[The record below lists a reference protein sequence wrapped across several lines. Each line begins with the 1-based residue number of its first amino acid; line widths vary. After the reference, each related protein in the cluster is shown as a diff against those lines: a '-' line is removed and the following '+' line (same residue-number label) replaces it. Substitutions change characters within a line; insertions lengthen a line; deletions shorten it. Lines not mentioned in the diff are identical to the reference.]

1 MDARKLKEE
10 TYQAYYVY
18 STLKFITYDYDE
30 YYDELLKNA
39 LKYGMSISDF
49 YNQDLRYYYFYEEAY
64 YDKLHETAHI
74 QGLYNYRAL
83 LSVIS
88 SIIPQKNNNKPLE
101 YPQMNIYMEA
111 IQKRNSVAKNNH
123 KTKMILTKENKQ
135 EYYMNSL
142 ANCY

>member
-1 MDARKLKEE
+1 MDATRLKEE

-18 STLKFITYDYDE
+18 SILIVITYDYDK

-49 YNQDLRYYYFYEEAY
+49 YNQDLRYYYFYEEVY
-64 YDKLHETAHI
+64 YDKLHEKAHI

-83 LSVIS
+83 MSVVS
-88 SIIPQKNNNKPLE
+88 TIIPQKNGNKPLE
-101 YPQMNIYMEA
+101 YPQESIYTEA
-111 IQKRNSVAKNNH
+111 IKKRNSVAKNSL
-123 KTKMILTKENKQ
+123 KTKMTLTKENKQ